1 MNITYC
7 NKMQY
12 YADQPEMIY
21 SMESLLFKLGE
32 EGEMVVLQRRLDTYI
47 HIHTGRGLM
56 DGTVLIR
63 WIDY

>member
-1 MNITYC
+1 
-7 NKMQY
+7 MQY